1 MPLHV
6 DYRPT
11 TLDEIYGNEKL
22 VESIRGA
29 INADSPFHTFL
40 ITGPSGCGKT
50 TIARIIKNE
59 LNVSD
64 WDYKY
69 FNASNTRGID
79 TVRELLSTMFLS
91 PMEGKYKLYV
101 FDECHQL
108 TPQAQEALLKDTEE
122 PPEHVYFVFCTTEP
136 DKLKPSF
143 KRRGFQ
149 AQVEKLLRKD
159 IINLMKEVLASEL
172 EFYENKPPAVNQTG
186 DQIAQTVDMIERLKT
201 IPDDLLVEIVNAA
214 DGSPGQA
221 LKLLDQ
227 VIRTANMEDAR
238 GNLQGIFG
246 DEASILEIARTIAD
260 QRIATDTKW
269 KKCQGLLASLD
280 AESEAIRRG
289 ILTYLGK
296 VMLGKQAS
304 PEIAMMIVIF
314 EDSTMYSYKAGLIRE
329 CYEACAVGAK
339 DE

>member
-6 DYRPT
+6 DYRPAE
-11 TLDEIYGNEKL
+11 LDQLYGNEKL
-22 VESIRGA
+22 IESIRGA
-29 INADSPFHTFL
+29 IHADSAFHTYL

-79 TVRELLSTMFLS
+79 TVREVLQGMQLA

-122 PPEHVYFVFCTTEP
+122 PPSHVFFVFCTTDP

-159 IINLMKEVLASEL
+159 ILNLMKEVIDAEIY
-172 EFYENKPPAVNQTG
+172 FYENEKATDNVK
-186 DQIAQTVDMIERLKT
+186 EKLSRLKN
-201 IPDDLLVEIVNAA
+201 IPDDLYSEIVNAA

-227 VIRTANMEDAR
+227 VIRTSNLEDAR

-260 QRIATDTKW
+260 QRIAVETKW
-269 KKCQGLLASLD
+269 KKCQGLLATVD
-280 AESEAIRRG
+280 AESEAIRKG

-304 PEIAMMIVIF
+304 PEIAMQIVVF
-314 EDSTMYSYKAGLIRE
+314 GESTMYSYKAGLIAQ
-329 CYEACAVGAK
+329 CYEACGLGSK
-339 DE
+339 NE

>member
-1 MPLHV
+1 MPLHT

-11 TLDEIYGNEKL
+11 CLDELYGNETT

-29 INADSPFHTFL
+29 LNAENPFHTFL

-59 LNVSD
+59 LNISD

-79 TVRELLSTMFLS
+79 TIREVLQGMLLS
-91 PMEGKYKLYV
+91 PMEGQYKLYV

-122 PPEHVYFVFCTTEP
+122 PPDHVYFVFCTTEP
-136 DKLKPSF
+136 EKLKPTF

-159 IINLMKEVLASEL
+159 ILNLMKEVIDSEIF
-172 EFYENKPPAVNQTG
+172 FYENKTPVT
-186 DQIAQTVDMIERLKT
+186 DQIEDTIARLKSV
-201 IPDDLLVEIVNAA
+201 PNDLFSEIVNAA

-227 VIRTANMEDAR
+227 IIRTPNMEDAR

-246 DEASILEIARTIAD
+246 DESTILEIARTISD
-260 QRIATDTKW
+260 QRIQVDTKW
-269 KKCQGLLASLD
+269 KKCQGLLAAID
-280 AESEAIRRG
+280 AESEAIRKG

-296 VMLGKQAS
+296 VMLGNLSS
-304 PEIAMMIVIF
+304 PEIAIMIVIF
-314 EDSTMYSYKAGLIRE
+314 GESTMYSYKAGLIAQ

-339 DE
+339 E

>member
-59 LNVSD
+59 LNISD

-79 TVRELLSTMFLS
+79 TVREVLQGMLLS
-91 PMEGKYKLYV
+91 PMEGQHKLYV

-108 TPQAQEALLKDTEE
+108 TPHAQEALLKDTEE

-159 IINLMKEVLASEL
+159 VINLMKEVLNSEL
-172 EFYENKPPAVNQTG
+172 EFYENKTPVTDA
-186 DQIAQTVDMIERLKT
+186 IEDMIAKLRH
-201 IPDDLLVEIVNAA
+201 IPDDLFVEIVNAA

-238 GNLQGIFG
+238 GNLQGVFG
-246 DEASILEIARTIAD
+246 DEASILDLARTIGD
-260 QRIATDTKW
+260 QRIQTETKW
-269 KKCQGLLASLD
+269 KKCQGILASL
-280 AESEAIRRG
+280 ASESEAIRKG

-296 VMLGKQAS
+296 VMLGQQAS

-314 EDSTMYSYKAGLIRE
+314 EDSTMYSYKAGLIRQ

-339 DE
+339 E